1 MTLEYWAATLEVTA
15 GWVMGMAG
23 PGGRETHGLCGV
35 RIRKKKVQL
44 LAGQPVTGDEAG
56 PAVTCRTQ
64 RNCSWTATGEVKN
77 TDDIPT

>member
-15 GWVMGMAG
+15 GWVMRMAG

-56 PAVTCRTQ
+56 PAVACRTQ
-64 RNCSWTATGEVKN
+64 RNCS
-77 TDDIPT
+77 